1 MSARLRPSP
10 PRNPHITEKR
20 GPMKRTRLPMTAL
33 GLALLLWGGVAFAQ
47 EITGTVTGRVTD
59 RDSGAVMGGVTV
71 IVQGPQ
77 GEDAT
82 LTNDKGEY
90 NFTTLPIGTY
100 SIRFYAANTAVQV
113 EQQGV
118 TVSAEKTVRVNAKIA
133 GAAQQAAQQTYVIT
147 GRAPTVDVGSARVGA
162 TFDSEYN
169 MNVPL
174 GRTFG
179 DVIERAP
186 GAFIDGSN
194 NVSIGGATGLEN
206 QYLINGM
213 NVTGLR
219 YGSLEQGL
227 ASHAGGS
234 NLPLEF
240 LEQID
245 VNSGGYQAEF
255 GGAMGGVIN
264 TVLKSGSNEWHGS
277 AFGYWSPY
285 WMAATPNVVLPR
297 GSSLGGVRKL
307 DFDDSIGVE
316 VGGPLIKDKLFL
328 WVGFAPRITDNH
340 VLRETFALQD
350 AGNGTPQ
357 VDASGNYVLKQ
368 LPYTARMDETH
379 RTYYT
384 AATLDYVPLPDNRLT
399 LALVATPSF
408 NTELKNQYQIDPF
421 SADPRTAL
429 ESLTKSN
436 TDVSAHWVSKLF
448 NRTWQIDALVG
459 MHNEYYNQ
467 RSPYADLNNLNQL
480 QYGNTD
486 LWTVE
491 RAPGCEPQGSFIP
504 CPIAPY
510 YYAGGIGEMDSSDAY
525 RWSAELKS
533 THIIEG
539 GGRHELK
546 YGWHLDFNTMD
557 FTRAETGP
565 AGGHAFISL
574 PGDGTYSSQTFF
586 QLPNTESPVQ
596 YTSQTLDATHLT
608 SAPYYVDALH
618 AYVKSLS
625 NAFFLQ
631 DSFSPDHLRNL
642 TVNAGVRLELQN
654 LYGSD
659 GSTVFSMQNW
669 APRVSAVYDPF
680 DDGRSKISVSY
691 GRYYEAV
698 PLDVAA
704 RYFAGEN
711 FVTAYGNLN
720 TCSGGL
726 SDQNQWVGAGE
737 YRSCAADKGAQATFN
752 SEYAQPNMQGQYH
765 NEIVATVER
774 QIMEDMTVRIDYQH
788 RWLGNIIEDGA
799 GPAGNNVLA
808 NPGNVPGSAIQ
819 AATDQLNQAMQ
830 VADADPTNA
839 VKHANYQN
847 AQANLSA
854 LQQLASAPK
863 PERNY
868 DALTLSVN
876 KRFARKWFARAAYTY
891 SRLIGNYEGLYQMET
906 NYIAPNGSNA
916 YDFPELYVNSNGP
929 LPNDRP
935 HLFHLDGYFHQ
946 PVRKGQFV
954 FGLAFT
960 ARSGEPRNYMGNLLP
975 GSPYQLVFLLPRGD
989 AGRTPTVTQL
999 DAKIGYSRPLGP
1011 KMNLEAFIDLF
1022 NILNQQTTLQTDD
1035 NYTFQAA
1042 PPIVNGTSQDL
1053 KFAKDYSGAPLTKN
1067 PNFGQPI
1074 ALQMPFN
1081 ARLGLRLTF

>member
-1 MSARLRPSP
+1 MMTNHRS
-10 PRNPHITEKR
+10 TEKR
-20 GPMKRTRLPMTAL
+20 GSMKRIRLSATTAL
-33 GLALLLWGGVAFAQ
+33 GLALLLTGGVALAQ

-59 RDSGAVMGGVTV
+59 RDTGAAMSGVTV

-82 LTNDKGEY
+82 LTSAKGEY

-100 SIRFYAANTAVQV
+100 TIRFYAANTAVQV

-118 TVSAEKTVRVNAKIA
+118 VVSAEKTVRVNAKIA

-147 GRAPTVDVGSARVGA
+147 GKAPTIDVGSARVGA
-162 TFDSEYN
+162 TFDNDYDT
-169 MNVPL
+169 NVPL
-174 GRTFG
+174 GRTYG

-186 GAFIDGSN
+186 GAFIDGSG

-206 QYLINGM
+206 QYIVNGM

-219 YGSLEQGL
+219 YGNVEMGL

-240 LEQID
+240 LGQID
-245 VNSGGYQAEF
+245 VNSGGYQAEY
-255 GGAMGGVIN
+255 GGAMGGVVN

-285 WMAATPNVVLPR
+285 WMSANPNIVRPL
-297 GSSLGGVRKL
+297 GSSLAGVEKP

-328 WVGFAPRITDNH
+328 WVGFAPRITDSH
-340 VLRETFALQD
+340 VLRETFALQNDGAGMPLLD
-350 AGNGTPQ
+350 ANGNP
-357 VDASGNYVLKQ
+357 ALKQ
-368 LPYTARMDETH
+368 LPYTARLDETH

-384 AATLDYVPLPDNRLT
+384 AATLDWLPLPDNRVT

-408 NTELKNQYQIDPF
+408 NTELKNQYGINPF
-421 SADPRTAL
+421 SSDPRTAL

-436 TDVSAHWVSKLF
+436 TDVTAHWVSKLY
-448 NRTWQIDALVG
+448 NRKWQIDAIAG
-459 MHNEYYNQ
+459 MHYEYYNQ

-480 QYGNTD
+480 QIANTD

-491 RAPGCEPQGSFIP
+491 RAPGCEPSGSFVP

-525 RWSAELKS
+525 RWSAEIKS
-533 THIIEG
+533 TNILEG
-539 GGRHELK
+539 GGRHEIK

-557 FTRAETGP
+557 FTRAFTGP
-565 AGGHAFISL
+565 PGSRAFVSL
-574 PGDGTYSSQTFF
+574 PGDGSYSAETFF
-586 QLPNTESPVQ
+586 QLPPTESPVD
-596 YTSQTLDATHLT
+596 YTSGKLNSTNLT
-608 SAPYYVDALH
+608 GSPYYVDALH
-618 AYVKSLS
+618 AYVKSMS

-631 DSFSPDHLRNL
+631 DSFSPDRLRNL
-642 TVNAGVRLELQN
+642 TINAGVRLELQK
-654 LYGSD
+654 LYDSNG
-659 GSTVFSMQNW
+659 GNIFSTDNW

-680 DDGRSKISVSY
+680 DDGRSKVSVSY

-711 FVTAYGNLN
+711 FVNSNGTLN
-720 TCSGGL
+720 TCTGNL
-726 SDQNQWVGAGE
+726 SDQNNWVGAGE
-737 YRSCAADKGAQATFN
+737 YKSCKANNGAFANFN
-752 SEYAQPNMQGQYH
+752 SEYAQPDMQGQYH

-774 QIMEDMTVRIDYQH
+774 QIMEDMTVRVDYQH

-799 GPAGNNVLA
+799 GPAFNNVLG
-808 NPGNVPGSAIQ
+808 NPGNVPSSAID
-819 AATDQLNQAMQ
+819 AANHQLQQAMDIAAKNPMDP
-830 VADADPTNA
+830 VAQTNA
-839 VKHANYQN
+839 QN
-847 AQANLSA
+847 AQINLSA
-854 LQQLASAPK
+854 LQQLGSEPK

-868 DALTLSVN
+868 DALTLSLN
-876 KRFARKWFARAAYTY
+876 KRFSKKWFARASYTY
-891 SRLIGNYEGLYQMET
+891 SRLVGNYEGLYQYET

-916 YDFPELYVNSNGP
+916 YDFPELTVNNNGP

-935 HLFHLDGYFHQ
+935 HLFHLDGYFRQ

-960 ARSGEPRNYMGNLLP
+960 ARSGQPRNYMGNLLP

-999 DAKIGYSRPLGP
+999 DAKIAYSRPLGP

-1042 PPIVNGTSQDL
+1042 PPIVNGTATDL
-1053 KFAKDYSGAPLTKN
+1053 KFAKDLSGAPLTKN
-1067 PNFGQPI
+1067 PNFGQSI
-1074 ALQMPFN
+1074 AYQMPFN
-1081 ARLGLRLTF
+1081 ARLGLRLNF

>member
-1 MSARLRPSP
+1 
-10 PRNPHITEKR
+10 
-20 GPMKRTRLPMTAL
+20 MKRMRVGATAL
-33 GLALLLWGGVAFAQ
+33 GLALLLTGGVAVAQ
-47 EITGTVTGRVTD
+47 EITGRVTGRVTD
-59 RDSGAVMGGVTV
+59 RDTNAPMGGVTV

-100 SIRFYAANTAVQV
+100 TIRFYAANTAVQV

-118 TVSAEKTVRVNAKIA
+118 GVSAEKTVRVNAKIA

-147 GRAPTVDVGSARVGA
+147 GRAPTIDVGSARVGA
-162 TFDSEYN
+162 TFDSEYTA
-169 MNVPL
+169 NVPL
-174 GRTFG
+174 GRTYG

-186 GAFIDGSN
+186 GAFIDGSG

-206 QYLINGM
+206 QYTVNGM

-219 YGSLEQGL
+219 YGNVEMGL

-240 LEQID
+240 LSQID
-245 VNSGGYQAEF
+245 VNSGGYQAEY
-255 GGAMGGVIN
+255 GGAMGGVVN
-264 TVLKSGSNEWHGS
+264 TVLKSGTNEWHGS

-285 WMAATPNVVLPR
+285 WVSANPNLVLPR
-297 GSSLGGVRKL
+297 GSSLGGVRKP

-328 WVGFAPRITDNH
+328 WIGFAPRITDSH
-340 VLRETFALQD
+340 VLRETFALQNNGNGMPRLD
-350 AGNGTPQ
+350 AAGNP
-357 VDASGNYVLKQ
+357 VLNR
-368 LPYTARMDETH
+368 LDYTARMDETH

-384 AATLDYVPLPDNRLT
+384 AATLDWVPLPDNRLT
-399 LALVATPSF
+399 VAVMATPSF
-408 NTELKNQYQIDPF
+408 NTELKNQYGVDPL
-421 SADPRTAL
+421 SSDPRTAL

-436 TDVSAHWVSKLF
+436 TDLTAHWVSKLYD
-448 NRTWQIDALVG
+448 RKWQIDAVAG
-459 MHNEYYNQ
+459 MHYEYFNE
-467 RSPYADLNNLNQL
+467 RSPYSDLNNLNQL
-480 QYGNTD
+480 QITGAD

-510 YYAGGIGEMDSSDAY
+510 YYAGGLGEIDKSDAY
-525 RWSAELKS
+525 RWSAEVKS
-533 THIIEG
+533 TNVFEA
-539 GGRHELK
+539 GGRHEVK

-557 FTRAETGP
+557 FTRAFTGP
-565 AGGHAFISL
+565 PGSHAFISL
-574 PGDGTYSSQTFF
+574 PGDGSYGAQTFF
-586 QLPNTESPVQ
+586 QLPNTESPIQ
-596 YTSQTLDATHLT
+596 YTSGALDASQLGV
-608 SAPYYVDALH
+608 PPRYVDALH
-618 AYVKSLS
+618 AYVKSMS

-642 TVNAGVRLELQN
+642 TVNAGVRLELQK
-654 LYGSD
+654 LYDSNGN
-659 GSTVFSMQNW
+659 GVFNTDNW
-669 APRVSAVYDPF
+669 SPRLSAVYDPF
-680 DDGRSKISVSY
+680 DDGRSKVSVSY

-711 FVTAYGNLN
+711 FVQTNGQLSSC
-720 TCSGGL
+720 TGGA
-726 SDQNQWVGAGE
+726 SSQNNWVGAGE
-737 YRSCAADKGAQATFN
+737 YNQCKPTPGGAYATFN
-752 SEYAQPNMQGQYH
+752 SEYPQPDMQGQYH
-765 NEIVATVER
+765 NEVVATVER
-774 QIMEDMTVRIDYQH
+774 QVMEDMTVRLDYQH
-788 RWLGNIIEDGA
+788 RWIGNIIEDGA

-808 NPGNVPGSAIQ
+808 NPGNVPQSAID
-819 AATDQLNQAMQ
+819 ATTHQ
-830 VADADPTNA
+830 VAQAKTIATANPTDPVA
-839 VKHANYQN
+839 QANYQN
-847 AQANLSA
+847 AQSNLSA
-854 LQQLASAPK
+854 LQQLAAAPK
-863 PERNY
+863 PERTY
-868 DALTLSVN
+868 DALTVSLN
-876 KRFARKWFARAAYTY
+876 KRFSKKWFARASYTY
-891 SRLIGNYEGLYQMET
+891 SRLIGNYEGLYQNET

-916 YDFPELYVNSNGP
+916 YDFPELYVNQNGP

-935 HLFHLDGYFHQ
+935 HLFRLDGYVRQ
-946 PVRKGQFV
+946 PIRKGQLV

-960 ARSGEPRNYMGNLLP
+960 ARSGQPQNYIGNLVP

-1042 PPIVNGTSQDL
+1042 PPIVNGTVQDL
-1053 KFAKDYSGAPLTKN
+1053 KYAKDLSGAPLNKN
-1067 PNFGQPI
+1067 PNFGQSI
-1074 ALQMPFN
+1074 AYQTPFN